1 MATTV
6 TKGEGSASAACYK
19 KFNYKNFIMVFAW
32 PQLQCTFFFQNLF
45 LSDVTH
51 LRYED
56 MILVN
61 AKYATIQNSQVRD

>member
-32 PQLQCTFFFQNLF
+32 PQLFFFKI
-45 LSDVTH
+45 LSYQ
-51 LRYED
+51 R
-56 MILVN
+56 
-61 AKYATIQNSQVRD
+61 